1 MKRIVSLVLAICL
14 LIPNAALAADLF
26 LAQAANFTPVLKEII
41 PLFEKATGLQVDAT
55 YASTGKLYG
64 QIVNNAPY
72 DMLLAADEK
81 RPDKLHADGLAEKPF
96 VYAKGQVV
104 LWSASKDFCGD
115 DWEATVQ
122 NAAVKRVSIANT
134 ETAPYGTSSMKA
146 MQAVGVWDTVQPK
159 LVFGQSISQAFQFA
173 SYRRRRRGLLRLLL
187 GLYRR
192 RQEGLLHGRE
202 RGPAGDSGR
211 LHPEVR
217 PPSRGRQE
225 VRGIPEHPRG
235 SGPEAQ
241 VRIQVTPWI
250 GRH

>member
-173 SYRRRRRGLLRLLL
+173 STGAADAGFCAYSSVFTD
-187 GLYRR
+187 
-192 RQEGLLHGRE
+192 EGKKGCFTVVNEAPPVIQAACILKSA
-202 RGPAGDSGR
+202 P
-211 LHPEVR
+211 HPEAAKKFVEFLNT
-217 PPSRGRQE
+217 PE
-225 VRGIPEHPRG
+225 VQALKLKYGYK
-235 SGPEAQ
+235 
-241 VRIQVTPWI
+241 
-250 GRH
+250 

>member
-26 LAQAANFTPVLKEII
+26 LAQAANFTPVLTEII
-41 PLFEKATGLQVDAT
+41 PLFEKATGFQVDAT

-72 DMLLAADEK
+72 DILLAADEK
-81 RPDKLHADGLAEKPF
+81 RPDKLYADGLAEKPF

-104 LWSASKDFCGD
+104 LWSANKDFCGD
-115 DWEATVQ
+115 DWKATVQ

-173 SYRRRRRGLLRLLL
+173 STGAADAGFCAYSSVFTE
-187 GLYRR
+187 
-192 RQEGLLHGRE
+192 EGKKGCFTVVDEAPPVVQAACILKSA
-202 RGPAGDSGR
+202 P
-211 LHPEVR
+211 HPEAAKKFVEFLNT
-217 PPSRGRQE
+217 PE
-225 VRGIPEHPRG
+225 VQALKLKYGYK
-235 SGPEAQ
+235 
-241 VRIQVTPWI
+241 
-250 GRH
+250 

>member
-41 PLFEKATGLQVDAT
+41 PLFEKATGFQVDAT

-72 DMLLAADEK
+72 DILLAADEK
-81 RPDKLHADGLAEKPF
+81 RPDKLYADGLAEKPF

-104 LWSASKDFCGD
+104 LWSANKDFCGD
-115 DWEATVQ
+115 DWKATVQ

-173 SYRRRRRGLLRLLL
+173 STGAADAGFCAYSSVFTE
-187 GLYRR
+187 
-192 RQEGLLHGRE
+192 EGKKGCFTVVDEAPPVVQAACILKSA
-202 RGPAGDSGR
+202 P
-211 LHPEVR
+211 HPEAAKKFVEFLNT
-217 PPSRGRQE
+217 PE
-225 VRGIPEHPRG
+225 VQALKLKYGYK
-235 SGPEAQ
+235 
-241 VRIQVTPWI
+241 
-250 GRH
+250 